1 MFKQSPEER
10 SMVSIQNDTNP
21 LRIFYILSNIFLQ
34 DLEILTYFRNFQ
46 LNMIFSSTFQV
57 LISLLVLKPQCQT
70 SRTMHSHEFK
80 KSQSYSQYSFSF
92 CYLHSY

>member
-21 LRIFYILSNIFLQ
+21 LRILYILSNIFLQ
-34 DLEILTYFRNFQ
+34 DLEILTYFRSFQ

-57 LISLLVLKPQCQT
+57 LISLLVA
-70 SRTMHSHEFK
+70 
-80 KSQSYSQYSFSF
+80 
-92 CYLHSY
+92 